1 MSYFYLDHAFTE
13 RYYSFFRAVMRSQLT
28 HSNCDLLGTG
38 ETHRDPVSRDAALCS
53 SALTPLKITILVSN
67 GNTTIKRVKKWMPWT
82 TLRSFFT
89 MKQRVLSSITC
100 AIINIPTLFRYYYYT
115 ILLMWQLVMQK
126 NTFFWLRVFFL
137 LKKRFFRFFFL
148 FLKLICLLKKIL

>member
-1 MSYFYLDHAFTE
+1 MCVKRVVSYFYLDHAFTE

-28 HSNCDLLGTG
+28 HSNCDLLGTE

-67 GNTTIKRVKKWMPWT
+67 GNTTIKRANKWMAST

-89 MKQRVLSSITC
+89 MKQRVLASIIC

-115 ILLMWQLVMQK
+115 MLLMWQLVKQK
-126 NTFFWLRVFFL
+126 KSFFCSVFYF
-137 LKKRFFRFFFL
+137 
-148 FLKLICLLKKIL
+148 C